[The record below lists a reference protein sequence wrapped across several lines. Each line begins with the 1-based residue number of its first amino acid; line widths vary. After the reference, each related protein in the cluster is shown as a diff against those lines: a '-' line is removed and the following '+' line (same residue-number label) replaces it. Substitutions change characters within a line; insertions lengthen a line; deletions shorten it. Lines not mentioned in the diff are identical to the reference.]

1 MQIDTRC
8 FVVRARKSVRHL
20 ENIQPGVQTN
30 LTCATL
36 KLWGQFACVPTAA
49 AQIFGVGSSRGAA
62 GVTIFFTRVLLN
74 VCGQRGCRVI
84 LTQWKSF
91 APLIWCLCLF
101 LRANWRAIYWFLL
114 SQDDRLFFWL
124 CRQIDRF
131 CPVGGRWNFSF
142 VSACLWV
149 FFLKH
154 HYLLF
159 YSISSAFVQFTGIG
173 KYILSPSTFSP
184 ALLLSPCLLH

>member
-8 FVVRARKSVRHL
+8 FVVHARKTVRHL

-149 FFLKH
+149 FFLKTSLFII
-154 HYLLF
+154 LLYF
-159 YSISSAFVQFTGIG
+159 QCFCAIYWNW
-173 KYILSPSTFSP
+173 
-184 ALLLSPCLLH
+184 